1 MKEFALM
8 LSKTNT
14 GISTIS
20 AWEEDVYKSLNCVV
34 ALAPH
39 FLIRFIGFSYSCHAL
54 ACWIFELGGWMQ
66 IQRFPCHILCK
77 F

>member
-8 LSKTNT
+8 LSKTHT

-20 AWEEDVYKSLNCVV
+20 AWEEDVYKTVWLH
-34 ALAPH
+34 LPPPH
-39 FLIRFIGFSYSCHAL
+39 FFIRFIGFSYSCHAL

-66 IQRFPCHILCK
+66 IQRFPCQILCK